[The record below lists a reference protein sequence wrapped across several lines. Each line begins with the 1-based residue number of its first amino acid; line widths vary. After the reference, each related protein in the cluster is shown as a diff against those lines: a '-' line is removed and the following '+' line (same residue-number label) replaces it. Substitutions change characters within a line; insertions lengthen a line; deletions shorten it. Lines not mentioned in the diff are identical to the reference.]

1 RVRPRPAHVKPFQW
15 SPIVAVSEHW
25 ARGVE
30 LIEQFRRMKDS
41 YNDMNFT
48 APYLSTITAQTLI
61 VHGDHD
67 EFSPVSI
74 QVQMYAAIPEPYLWI
89 IPNGGH
95 IPIFDEEAE
104 AFRDR
109 VLAFLSGQWEQHGH

>member
-1 RVRPRPAHVKPFQW
+1 MAATELKEWGACSPRGDVQT
-15 SPIVAVSEHW
+15 
-25 ARGVE
+25 RE

-41 YNDMNFT
+41 YDDMNFT
-48 APYLSTITAQTLI
+48 APYLSTITVQTLI

-67 EFSPVSI
+67 EFSPASI
-74 QVQMYAAIPEPYLWI
+74 PVQMYAAIPEPYLWI

-104 AFRDR
+104 VFRDR
-109 VLAFLSGQWEQHGH
+109 ALAFLSGQWEQHGH